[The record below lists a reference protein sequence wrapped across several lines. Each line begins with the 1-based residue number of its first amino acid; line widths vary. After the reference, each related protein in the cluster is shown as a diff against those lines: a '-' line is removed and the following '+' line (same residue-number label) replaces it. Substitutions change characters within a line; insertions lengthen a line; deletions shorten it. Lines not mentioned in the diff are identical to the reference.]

1 MVNIRCKDAKLWPSA
16 GVREHVGRFTGHIP
30 APGIGTQFD
39 PCEIDVITLPRLRTR
54 NDSPSYTLFWLPHVH
69 SAHSASTDSA
79 CCPTY
84 SLLGDPSAGDT
95 ITVKSISESMQLDLG
110 HRHNV
115 EILAGGPSGEA
126 RCCRRVIINFPWRSR
141 LGLVYCLLSIPLL
154 PILHRSTLQHMS
166 EENVDEFEE
175 GSSGGGSRR
184 HVPNPEGRNQYKHCP
199 RKDDPVLEQAFTAT
213 ITRRR
218 KLLGL
223 KGSGATTQ
231 TLPETEKRQLI
242 LDQMAKHPSRG
253 LGPRRMKEAIAL
265 DSGVQLTRD
274 YISEEMHK
282 LDPTGFVQRHPK
294 SKKKHR
300 TVLIVRGPDFEWSCD
315 GHDKLSAIGFPIWG
329 VRDVWSGKWHGIWV
343 VPSNRVKVVIAYLYL
358 RLVKQRGGMPLQ
370 TTTDRGSE
378 TTGVYAFASALR
390 EEFAADLPVDELPAH
405 RFLPSI
411 ENTTIERGWLRL
423 RLEWGDDVKIFWE
436 AGRDIYDEMN
446 PGHYELAQY
455 LWPKL
460 IQQELDALCEKLNNH
475 KPRRDRNKLNPS
487 GVAPNVAYTL
497 AERYG
502 GERGGLQPVDTK
514 LIDTLMEDLGGEELV
529 RFVSREYEERADTM
543 FATLQIDK
551 LTFHNVWHVFELM
564 LPLMMS

>member
-1 MVNIRCKDAKLWPSA
+1 
-16 GVREHVGRFTGHIP
+16 
-30 APGIGTQFD
+30 
-39 PCEIDVITLPRLRTR
+39 
-54 NDSPSYTLFWLPHVH
+54 
-69 SAHSASTDSA
+69 
-79 CCPTY
+79 
-84 SLLGDPSAGDT
+84 
-95 ITVKSISESMQLDLG
+95 
-110 HRHNV
+110 
-115 EILAGGPSGEA
+115 
-126 RCCRRVIINFPWRSR
+126 
-141 LGLVYCLLSIPLL
+141 
-154 PILHRSTLQHMS
+154 MS
-166 EENVDEFEE
+166 ENEADEFEQ
-175 GSSGGGSRR
+175 GSSGRASRR
-184 HVPNPEGRNQYKHCP
+184 HIPNPEGRNQHKNCP
-199 RKDDPVLEQAFTAT
+199 SKDDPVLEQALQDYQRRNITSKEQIQALLLAEHGISIGTAT

-223 KGSGATTQ
+223 KGSGATTRA
-231 TLPETEKRQLI
+231 LPETEKRQLI
-242 LDQMAKHPSRG
+242 LDQMAKHPTRG

-274 YISEEMHK
+274 YVHQEMRN
-282 LDPTGFVQRHPK
+282 LDPAGFVQRHPK

-343 VPSNRVKVVIAYLYL
+343 VRSNRLKKTIAYLYL

-436 AGRDIYDEMN
+436 AGKDVYDEMD
-446 PGHYELAQY
+446 PDHYDLVQY

-460 IQQELDALCEKLNNH
+460 IQQELDALCDKLNNH
-475 KPRRDRNKLNPS
+475 KTRKDRNKLNPS
-487 GVAPNVAYTL
+487 GVAPNIAYTL
-497 AERYG
+497 PERYG
-502 GERGGLQPVDTK
+502 GERGGLQPVDTG
-514 LIDTLMEDLGGEELV
+514 LIERLMEDLGGEDLV
-529 RFVSREYEERADTM
+529 RFVSHEYEDRADAV
-543 FATLQIDK
+543 FATLGVEK
-551 LTFHNVWHVFELM
+551 LTFHNVWNV
-564 LPLMMS
+564 